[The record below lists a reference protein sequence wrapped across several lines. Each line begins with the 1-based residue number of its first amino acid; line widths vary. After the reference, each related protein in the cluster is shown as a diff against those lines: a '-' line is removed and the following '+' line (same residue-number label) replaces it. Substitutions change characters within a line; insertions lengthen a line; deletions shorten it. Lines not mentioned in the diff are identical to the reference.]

1 MLPYN
6 PGEGEKFQFPMAWFC
21 LLVSISFAIAD
32 YPSRDIG
39 GVGSTVVVSCASRWA
54 WWLGKCFWVASTVIV
69 CVGITVVM
77 GFVWSAIS
85 SGELSLCVRPGVA
98 SVLDAGYNYERLEA
112 ARLISDGSALQVA
125 QAPASISVT
134 QALLGLAVCLA
145 GIALVQNAVAL
156 VVHPVLGMVVTIS
169 ILFVSS
175 YFFEPWLPGEYVL
188 LARTSVLLDSGNYV
202 GFDPTWGIAIG
213 LLLGAVGVV
222 VGGIA
227 FARKDILGRKDEAR

>member
-1 MLPYN
+1 M
-6 PGEGEKFQFPMAWFC
+6 FQFPMAWFC

-69 CVGITVVM
+69 CVGITAVM

-98 SVLDAGYNYERLEA
+98 SVLDAGYNYEILDA

-169 ILFVSS
+169 ILFVSLTS
-175 YFFEPWLPGEYVL
+175 SSLGFQGSMCCLPGRACCL
-188 LARTSVLLDSGNYV
+188 TRAT
-202 GFDPTWGIAIG
+202 TWGSIRPGELRLGCCWG
-213 LLLGAVGVV
+213 LWG
-222 VGGIA
+222 
-227 FARKDILGRKDEAR
+227 